1 MRDPAPLITEAHDRV
16 RLLYGS
22 AVGKHRSEVVT
33 PALVVDRDVL
43 RANLAFM
50 QSRLPDLHARLRGHV
65 KNHKSPHIARLQL
78 EYGAFGLC
86 VATVWEAIVM
96 ARAGA
101 DDILIANELVNPQKR
116 RAAALLAR
124 EVNLH
129 VAVDAAEDARA
140 LSGAA
145 VAAGSTIGVL
155 VEVDTGMHRCGVD
168 SPEEALAV
176 ARAVAGLP
184 GLRMDGLSGY
194 EGHCSLEMDTDKRHA
209 KQAVA
214 MRYFVEVAD
223 HLEANRVPC
232 PILSAAGT
240 ATAFWTGAD
249 PRITELQ
256 LGSYAAMDDYHYLM
270 EPRFK
275 KATTAVVTVISRRK
289 DRVVLD
295 LGKKTFGA
303 ADVGSIPA
311 YPRIFGWEGLTPYRF
326 DEEHATYE
334 ADASC
339 TLKVGDVVDFHLG
352 YTPFAVN
359 YFDAYHVVEDGV
371 VVDIWPIMPRGP
383 LHEGLLSMLE
393 VSPPPGPASLRPRR
407 APSRPGR
414 AP

>member
-16 RLLYGS
+16 RDLYGS
-22 AVGKHRSEVVT
+22 AIGSDRHDVIT

-50 QSRLPDLHARLRGHV
+50 QAQLPGLHARLRGHV

-78 EYGAFGLC
+78 EHGAFGLC
-86 VATVWEAIVM
+86 VATIWEAIVM

-101 DDILIANELVNPQKR
+101 DDILVANELVNPRKR

-124 EVNLH
+124 EVDLH
-129 VAVDAAEDARA
+129 VAVDDADDARA
-140 LSGAA
+140 LAAAA
-145 VAAGSTIGVL
+145 VEAGSTIGVL
-155 VEVDTGMHRCGVD
+155 VEVDTGMHRCGAS
-168 SPEEALAV
+168 SPEEALEV
-176 ARAVAGLP
+176 ARAVAALP

-194 EGHCSLEMDTDKRHA
+194 EGHCSLEMDTDRRHE
-209 KQAVA
+209 KQAIA

-223 HLEANRVPC
+223 HLEANGIPC

-256 LGSYAAMDDYHYLM
+256 LGSYAAMDDYHYLL
-270 EPRFK
+270 EPRFR
-275 KATTAVVTVISRRK
+275 KATTAVVTVISRRP

-303 ADVGSIPA
+303 ADVGNIPA
-311 YPRIFGWEGLTPYRF
+311 YPRIVGWEGLRPYRF

-359 YFDAYHVVEDGV
+359 YFDAYHVVEDGA
-371 VVDIWPIMPRGP
+371 VVDVWPIMPRGP
-383 LHEGLLSMLE
+383 LHGGLLAMLE
-393 VSPPPGPASLRPRR
+393 E
-407 APSRPGR
+407 GR
-414 AP
+414 

>member
-1 MRDPAPLITEAHDRV
+1 MRDPAPLITDAHDRV
-16 RLLYGS
+16 RDMYG
-22 AVGKHRSEVVT
+22 AAIGRSRYGVVT

-43 RANLAFM
+43 LANLSFM
-50 QSRLPDLHARLRGHV
+50 ESQLPTLHARLRGHV

-78 EYGAFGLC
+78 EHGAFGLC
-86 VATVWEAIVM
+86 AATIWEAIVM

-101 DDILIANELVNPQKR
+101 DDILVANELVDPAKR

-124 EVNLH
+124 EVRLT
-129 VAVDAAEDARA
+129 VAVDDVEDAAA
-140 LSGAA
+140 LSAAA
-145 VAAGSTIGVL
+145 VAAGSRIGVL

-168 SPEEALAV
+168 SKEEAVTV
-176 ARAVAGLP
+176 AARVAELP
-184 GLRMDGLSGY
+184 GLRMEGLSGY
-194 EGHCSLEMDTDKRHA
+194 EGHCSLELDTEKRHE

-214 MRYFVEVAD
+214 MAYLVDVAD
-223 HLEANRVPC
+223 HLERNGIPC

-256 LGSYAAMDDYHYLM
+256 LGSYAAMDDFHFLM
-270 EPRFK
+270 EPRFR
-275 KATTAVVTVISRRK
+275 KATSALVTVISRRK
-289 DRVVLD
+289 DRLVLN

-303 ADVGSIPA
+303 ADVGSLPS
-311 YPRIFGWEGLTPYRF
+311 YPRIMGWEDLKPYRF

-339 TLKVGDVVDFHLG
+339 TLKVGDVVGFHLG

-359 YFDAYHVVEDGV
+359 YFDAYHVVEDDK

-383 LHEGLLSMLE
+383 LHGGLLGMLE
-393 VSPPPGPASLRPRR
+393 A
-407 APSRPGR
+407 GR
-414 AP
+414 